1 MTKPVARIGD
11 FDIVHCSQPVRAEG
25 ATTVFVN
32 GRPWSRLGDMNAPHL
47 KPSGAICV
55 PHAAPIAK
63 GSTIWFIEGKPAGR
77 IGDPIADCTAV
88 ATGSQDV
95 FCGG

>member
-25 ATTVFVN
+25 ANTIFVN

-47 KPSGAICV
+47 KPSGAI
-55 PHAAPIAK
+55 
-63 GSTIWFIEGKPAGR
+63 
-77 IGDPIADCTAV
+77 
-88 ATGSQDV
+88 
-95 FCGG
+95 